1 MDELTEGSLS
11 PAFTAAVLSAL
22 NCKGIGAE
30 EIAGCAAVLKKKK
43 QSVQASFPVLDTCGT
58 GGDGQHT
65 FNISS
70 LSALIAAAAG
80 VKIAKHG
87 NRAVS
92 SKSGSSD
99 FYKELGIRYQLS
111 PNQSEDLINSEG
123 FAFLFAPIY
132 HKAMAHAAPV
142 RREMGVKTIMNLLGP
157 LVNPADA
164 EYQLIGVY
172 SNELCPIMAKAA
184 KMTGAQR
191 VMTVHSADGLDE
203 ISPASRTRLYMIDEN
218 GIETDTFFDPSENG
232 INGYSVEDLKGGSA
246 AENAETARLIING
259 KGPEAI
265 KTACLLNAGAALM
278 LAGKASSIMEGYRK
292 ASGVL
297 EAGTL
302 KDKVEALIS
311 VSNRMEKENGE

>member
-1 MDELTEGSLS
+1 
-11 PAFTAAVLSAL
+11 
-22 NCKGIGAE
+22 
-30 EIAGCAAVLKKKK
+30 
-43 QSVQASFPVLDTCGT
+43 
-58 GGDGQHT
+58 
-65 FNISS
+65 
-70 LSALIAAAAG
+70 
-80 VKIAKHG
+80 
-87 NRAVS
+87 
-92 SKSGSSD
+92 
-99 FYKELGIRYQLS
+99 
-111 PNQSEDLINSEG
+111 
-123 FAFLFAPIY
+123 
-132 HKAMAHAAPV
+132 MAHAAPV